1 MLSIAENDQE
11 RLYYLGNALESLR
24 GTFFRQAMFAEFEL
38 AIHEAAEA
46 GQPLTGAAFTKI
58 YGELLRKYHG
68 HDEGVMTIDDL
79 YAVEWAYIPH
89 FYLNF
94 YVYQYATSIAAGSL
108 LATDVIAGKKGA
120 RDQYLG
126 LLKAGGSDY
135 PYELLKRAGV
145 DMATAA
151 PYEATI
157 ARMNNIMD
165 EIEAILARQ
174 GDG

>member
-1 MLSIAENDQE
+1 M
-11 RLYYLGNALESLR
+11 
-24 GTFFRQAMFAEFEL
+24 
-38 AIHEAAEA
+38 
-46 GQPLTGAAFTKI
+46 
-58 YGELLRKYHG
+58 
-68 HDEGVMTIDDL
+68 
-79 YAVEWAYIPH
+79 
-89 FYLNF
+89 
-94 YVYQYATSIAAGSL
+94 
-108 LATDVIAGKKGA
+108 IAGKKGA